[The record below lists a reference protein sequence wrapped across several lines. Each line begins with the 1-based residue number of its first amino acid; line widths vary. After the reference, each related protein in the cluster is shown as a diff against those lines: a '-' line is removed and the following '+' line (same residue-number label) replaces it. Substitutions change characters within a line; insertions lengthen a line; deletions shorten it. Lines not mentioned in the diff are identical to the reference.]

1 MLKRLCAAAEPVFP
15 LLAFYATLANT
26 VAVTIAMFI
35 AHSWHRIFPEQVKL
49 FLALWCPL
57 TTAPIFWP
65 AEGCSGLGPD
75 CSQ

>member
-49 FLALWCPL
+49 FLAL
-57 TTAPIFWP
+57 
-65 AEGCSGLGPD
+65 
-75 CSQ
+75 